1 MSNAVNTFERAQRP
15 SGNQQDMTK
24 STRYVVVCRDE
35 RLSPR
40 PIHPSL
46 LKPGIT
52 GADFTLPLFDGL
64 SSDPKD
70 YLIDLDTDSMEKY
83 PDVRVYFW
91 MVGHETLMNAQVDQP
106 RPEHDLPEQIIYD
119 DRLVKMGRQH
129 LKESQAKGQG

>member
-1 MSNAVNTFERAQRP
+1 M
-15 SGNQQDMTK
+15 
-24 STRYVVVCRDE
+24 C
-35 RLSPR
+35 
-40 PIHPSL
+40 PSL
-46 LKPGIT
+46 LRPGIT
-52 GADFTLPLFDGL
+52 GADFTIPLFDGL

-70 YLIDLDTDSMEKY
+70 YLIDLDTDSMGKC

-91 MVGHETLMNAQVDQP
+91 LVGYETLRNAQVDQP